1 MNEMSV
7 LVMSA
12 ATLGVIHTL
21 LGPDHYLPFI
31 VLSKARNWTRT
42 RTLWITFI
50 SGVGH
55 VSGSVIL
62 GLIGIAMGISLS
74 RLETIEA
81 NRGSVVGWMLI
92 AFGLLYSAYGVYKYF
107 RRGAHLHFPAFLRP
121 KSIRHRDLHL
131 ADRDLQKENDAGR
144 LTPWILFLIFVFGP
158 CEVLIPMLIYPAA
171 EHSGLGI
178 FLVALVFG
186 IATVGT
192 MLVVVLLGYKGF
204 SFIKLKGKEHR
215 IHLFA
220 GLVILLAGVGMQFLG
235 L

>member
-1 MNEMSV
+1 MNEMYV

-31 VLSKARNWTRT
+31 VLSKARNWTRA

-62 GLIGIAMGISLS
+62 GLIGIAMGLSLNK
-74 RLETIEA
+74 LEVLEA

-92 AFGLLYSAYGVYKYF
+92 VFGVLYTAYGLYKYF
-107 RRGAHLHFPAFLRP
+107 KRGAHVHFPSFLRP
-121 KSIRHRDLHL
+121 RSIRHRDLHL
-131 ADRDLQKENDAGR
+131 AERDLEKDQDAGN

-171 EHSGLGI
+171 ELSGFGI
-178 FLVALVFG
+178 FMVALVFG

-192 MLVVVLLGYKGF
+192 MLLVVLLGYQGF
-204 SFIKLKGKEHR
+204 SFVKLKGKEYQ

>member
-31 VLSKARNWTRT
+31 VLSKARNWSRT

-55 VSGSVIL
+55 VVGSVIL
-62 GLIGIAMGISLS
+62 GLIGIGMGFSLS
-74 RLETIEA
+74 KLEAIEA
-81 NRGSVVGWMLI
+81 NRGNVVGWMLI
-92 AFGLLYSAYGVYKYF
+92 VFGILYSTYGIFKYF
-107 RRGAHLHFPAFLRP
+107 RRGAHVHFPAFLRP

-131 ADRDLQKENDAGR
+131 ADRDLKKEKDAGS

-158 CEVLIPMLIYPAA
+158 CEVLIPMLVYPAA
-171 EHSGLGI
+171 EHSGIGI

-192 MLVVVLLGYKGF
+192 MLLVVLLGYKGF
-204 SFIKLKGKEHR
+204 SLIKLKGKEYR

-220 GLVILLAGVGMQFLG
+220 GMVILLAGVGMQFLG

>member
-1 MNEMSV
+1 MDEMHV
-7 LVMSA
+7 LVISA

-55 VSGSVIL
+55 VGGSVIL
-62 GLIGIAMGISLS
+62 GLIGIAMGISVH
-74 RLETIEA
+74 RLEAVEA
-81 NRGSVVGWMLI
+81 SRGALVGWMII
-92 AFGLLYSAYGVYKYF
+92 AFGILYTAYGVYKYMN
-107 RRGAHLHFPAFLRP
+107 RGAHFHLPAFLRP
-121 KSIRHRDLHL
+121 RSIRHRDLHIG
-131 ADRDLQKENDAGR
+131 DRELDNEEDKSR

-158 CEVLIPMLIYPAA
+158 CEVLIPMLVYPAA
-171 EHSGLGI
+171 EHSTMGI

-192 MLVVVLLGYKGF
+192 MMLVVFLGYKGF
-204 SFIKLKGKEHR
+204 SMVRFRGREHQL
-215 IHLFA
+215 HLFA
-220 GLVILLAGVGMQFLG
+220 GLVILMAGVGMQFLG

>member
-1 MNEMSV
+1 MSEMM
-7 LVMSA
+7 LLLMSA
-12 ATLGVIHTL
+12 ASLGVIHTL

-31 VLSKARNWTRT
+31 VLSKARKWTRP

-55 VSGSVIL
+55 VAGSVVL
-62 GLIGIAMGISLS
+62 GLIGIGMGISLS
-74 RLETIEA
+74 RLESIEA
-81 NRGSVVGWMLI
+81 SRGSLVGWMLI
-92 AFGLLYSAYGVYKYF
+92 AFGLLYTAYGIYKYLK
-107 RRGAHLHFPAFLRP
+107 RGAHIHLPAFLRP
-121 KSIRHRDLHL
+121 KSIRHADLHL
-131 ADRDLQKENDAGR
+131 DVKELEKEDAGR

-171 EHSGLGI
+171 NQSGLGV

-192 MLVVVLLGYKGF
+192 MMLVVYLGYQGLSLVRFKGR
-204 SFIKLKGKEHR
+204 EHQL
-215 IHLFA
+215 HLFA
-220 GLVILLAGVGMQFLG
+220 GLVILLAGAGMQFMG

>member
-1 MNEMSV
+1 MNEMYV
-7 LVMSA
+7 LIMSA

-31 VLSKARNWTRT
+31 VLSKARNWSRT

-55 VSGSVIL
+55 VSGSVVL
-62 GLIGIAMGISLS
+62 GLIGIAMGLSIS
-74 RLETIEA
+74 RLEAIEA
-81 NRGSVVGWMLI
+81 SRGSVVGWMLI
-92 AFGLLYSAYGVYKYF
+92 VFGILYSAYGLYKYF
-107 RRGAHLHFPAFLRP
+107 RRGAHVHMPAFLRP
-121 KSIRHRDLHL
+121 RSIRHKDLHL
-131 ADRDLQKENDAGR
+131 AEGDLEKDDEAGR

-171 EHSGLGI
+171 EMSGFGVFI
-178 FLVALVFG
+178 VALVFG

-192 MLVVVLLGYKGF
+192 MLLVVFLGYKGF
-204 SFIKLKGKEHR
+204 SFIRFKGKEYQ

-220 GLVILLAGVGMQFLG
+220 GMIILLAGIGMQFLG

>member
-1 MNEMSV
+1 MSEMVV
-7 LVMSA
+7 LVWSA

-31 VLSKARNWTRT
+31 VLSRARNWTRS

-55 VSGSVIL
+55 VGGSVVL

-74 RLETIEA
+74 RLEALEA
-81 NRGSVVGWMLI
+81 GRGNLVGWMLI
-92 AFGLLYSAYGVYKYF
+92 GFGILYTIYGFYRYMH
-107 RRGAHLHFPAFLRP
+107 RGAHFHLPAFLRP
-121 KSIRHRDLHL
+121 RSIRHSDLHL
-131 ADRDLQKENDAGR
+131 HEEELDREDAPGR

-158 CEVLIPMLIYPAA
+158 CEVLIPMLVYPAA
-171 EHSGLGI
+171 HHSGMGV

-186 IATVGT
+186 IATIGT
-192 MLVVVLLGYKGF
+192 MMLVVFLGYQGF
-204 SFIKLKGKEHR
+204 SLLRFRGKEHQ
-215 IHLFA
+215 IHLLA
-220 GLVILLAGVGMQFLG
+220 GFVILLAGAGMQFLG

>member
-1 MNEMSV
+1 MSELYV
-7 LVMSA
+7 LLVSA
-12 ATLGVIHTL
+12 LSLGVIHTL

-31 VLSKARNWTRT
+31 VLSKARNWTQT

-55 VSGSVIL
+55 VAGSVIL
-62 GLIGIAMGISLS
+62 GLIGIAMGLSVS
-74 RLETIEA
+74 RLEAIESS
-81 NRGSVVGWMLI
+81 RGSIVGWMLM
-92 AFGLLYSAYGVYKYF
+92 AFGLLYMIYGIYTYYRKGSHF
-107 RRGAHLHFPAFLRP
+107 HLPALLRP
-121 KSIRHRDLHL
+121 KSIRHSDLHL
-131 ADRDLQKENDAGR
+131 AQNELAETDAGR

-171 EHSGLGI
+171 AHSGLGI

-192 MLVVVLLGYKGF
+192 MLLVVLLGYKGF
-204 SFIKLKGKEHR
+204 SMLRFKGREYQL
-215 IHLFA
+215 HLFA
-220 GLVILLAGVGMQFLG
+220 GGIILLAGVAMQFLG

>member
-1 MNEMSV
+1 MNEMYV

-74 RLETIEA
+74 KLETIEA
-81 NRGSVVGWMLI
+81 NRGNVVGWMLI
-92 AFGLLYSAYGVYKYF
+92 AFGLLYSAYGIYKYF
-107 RRGAHLHFPAFLRP
+107 KRGAHIHFPSFLRP

-131 ADRDLQKENDAGR
+131 ANGDLQKENDAGR

-158 CEVLIPMLIYPAA
+158 CEVLIPMLVYPAA
-171 EHSGLGI
+171 EQSGLGI

-192 MLVVVLLGYKGF
+192 MLLVVYLGYKGF
-204 SFIKLKGKEHR
+204 SFLKLKGKEHQ

>member
-1 MNEMSV
+1 MSEMYV
-7 LVMSA
+7 LIMSA

-31 VLSKARNWTRT
+31 VLSKARNWSRT

-55 VSGSVIL
+55 VTGSVVL

-74 RLETIEA
+74 RLEAIEA
-81 NRGSVVGWMLI
+81 SRGSVVGWMLI
-92 AFGLLYSAYGVYKYF
+92 AFGILYSAYGLYKYF
-107 RRGAHLHFPAFLRP
+107 RKGAHVHLPAFLRP

-131 ADRDLQKENDAGR
+131 AEGDLEKDDQAGR

-158 CEVLIPMLIYPAA
+158 CEVLIPMLVYPAA
-171 EHSGLGI
+171 EMSGLGV

-186 IATVGT
+186 ISTVGT
-192 MLVVVLLGYKGF
+192 MLLVVYLGYRGF
-204 SFIKLKGKEHR
+204 SFVRFKGKEYQ

-220 GLVILLAGVGMQFLG
+220 GLIILLAGVGMQFLG

>member
-1 MNEMSV
+1 MSEMMV
-7 LVMSA
+7 LLMSA
-12 ATLGVIHTL
+12 ASLGIIHTL

-31 VLSKARNWTRT
+31 VLSKARKWTRT

-55 VSGSVIL
+55 VAGSVIL
-62 GLIGIAMGISLS
+62 GMIGIAMGISLS
-74 RLETIEA
+74 KLEAFEA
-81 NRGSVVGWMLI
+81 SRGSLVGWMLI
-92 AFGLLYSAYGVYKYF
+92 AFGLLYTAYGIYKYAK
-107 RRGAHLHFPAFLRP
+107 RGAHMHLPAFLRP
-121 KSIRHRDLHL
+121 KSIRHADLHL
-131 ADRDLQKENDAGR
+131 DVKEIEEDSTGR

-171 EHSGLGI
+171 NHSGMGV

-192 MLVVVLLGYKGF
+192 MMLVVFLGYQGLSMVRFKGREYQ
-204 SFIKLKGKEHR
+204 L
-215 IHLFA
+215 HLFA
-220 GLVILLAGVGMQFLG
+220 GLVILLAGAGMQFMG

>member
-31 VLSKARNWTRT
+31 VLSKARNWTRP

-50 SGVGH
+50 AGVGH

-62 GLIGIAMGISLS
+62 GLIGIAMGLSLS
-74 RLETIEA
+74 RLEAIEA
-81 NRGSVVGWMLI
+81 NRGNIVGWMLI
-92 AFGLLYSAYGVYKYF
+92 AFGLLYTAYGIYKYF
-107 RRGAHLHFPAFLRP
+107 KRGAHVHFPSFLRP
-121 KSIRHRDLHL
+121 KSIRHKDLHL
-131 ADRDLQKENDAGR
+131 HEADLKKDDDAGR

-158 CEVLIPMLIYPAA
+158 CEVLIPMLVYPAA
-171 EHSGLGI
+171 EQSGLGI

-192 MLVVVLLGYKGF
+192 MLLVVMLGYQGF

-220 GLVILLAGVGMQFLG
+220 GLVILLAGIGMQFMG

>member
-1 MNEMSV
+1 MSEMYV

-12 ATLGVIHTL
+12 ATLGIIHTL

-31 VLSKARNWTRT
+31 VLSKARNWSRT
-42 RTLWITFI
+42 RTMWITFI

-55 VSGSVIL
+55 VTGSVVL
-62 GLIGIAMGISLS
+62 GLIGIAMGFSL
-74 RLETIEA
+74 RKLEAIEA
-81 NRGSVVGWMLI
+81 SRGSVVGWMLI
-92 AFGLLYSAYGVYKYF
+92 VFGVLYTAYGLYQYYK
-107 RRGAHLHFPAFLRP
+107 RGAHVHLPAFLRP

-131 ADRDLQKENDAGR
+131 AEDDMEKQDDAGR

-158 CEVLIPMLIYPAA
+158 CEVLIPMLVYPAA
-171 EHSGLGI
+171 EQSGMGV

-192 MLVVVLLGYKGF
+192 MLLVVLLGYQGISLLRF
-204 SFIKLKGKEHR
+204 KGKEYQ

-220 GLVILLAGVGMQFLG
+220 GLIILLAGVGMQFLG

>member
-1 MNEMSV
+1 MDEMQL
-7 LVMSA
+7 LVISA

-55 VSGSVIL
+55 VGGSVIL
-62 GLIGIAMGISLS
+62 GLIGIAMGISLH
-74 RLETIEA
+74 RLEAVEA
-81 NRGSVVGWMLI
+81 SRGNLVAWMII
-92 AFGLLYSAYGVYKYF
+92 AFGVLYTAYGVYKYMNH
-107 RRGAHLHFPAFLRP
+107 GAHFHLPAFLRP
-121 KSIRHRDLHL
+121 RSIRHRDMHL
-131 ADRDLQKENDAGR
+131 GERDLDKEEDKSN

-158 CEVLIPMLIYPAA
+158 CEVLIPMLVYPAA
-171 EHSGLGI
+171 EHSTMGI

-192 MLVVVLLGYKGF
+192 MLLVVYLGYKGISMVRF
-204 SFIKLKGKEHR
+204 KGREHQL
-215 IHLFA
+215 HLLA

>member
-1 MNEMSV
+1 MNEMYV

-62 GLIGIAMGISLS
+62 GLIGIAMGLSLNK
-74 RLETIEA
+74 LEAIEA
-81 NRGSVVGWMLI
+81 NRGNVVGWMLI
-92 AFGLLYSAYGVYKYF
+92 VFGILYSAYGIYKYF
-107 RRGAHLHFPAFLRP
+107 KRGAHVHFPAFLRP
-121 KSIRHRDLHL
+121 KSIRHKDLHL
-131 ADRDLQKENDAGR
+131 GESDLKKDDDAGR

-158 CEVLIPMLIYPAA
+158 CEVLIPMLVYPAA
-171 EHSGLGI
+171 EHSGMGI

-186 IATVGT
+186 IATIGT
-192 MLVVVLLGYKGF
+192 MLLVVMLGYRGI

-220 GLVILLAGVGMQFLG
+220 GLVILLAGIGMQFMG

>member
-1 MNEMSV
+1 MSEMYV
-7 LVMSA
+7 LLMSA
-12 ATLGVIHTL
+12 ATLGIIHTL

-31 VLSKARNWTRT
+31 VLSKARNWSRT

-55 VSGSVIL
+55 VTGSVVL
-62 GLIGIAMGISLS
+62 GLIGIAMGFSLS
-74 RLETIEA
+74 KLEAFEA
-81 NRGSVVGWMLI
+81 SRGSVVGWMLI
-92 AFGLLYSAYGVYKYF
+92 VFGVLYTFYGLYKYYK
-107 RRGAHLHFPAFLRP
+107 RGAHVHLPAFLRP
-121 KSIRHRDLHL
+121 RSIRHKDLHL
-131 ADRDLQKENDAGR
+131 AEEELEKEDDAGR

-171 EHSGLGI
+171 EQSGFGV

-192 MLVVVLLGYKGF
+192 MLLVVMLGYQGISLLRFKD
-204 SFIKLKGKEHR
+204 KEYQ

-220 GLVILLAGVGMQFLG
+220 GIIILMAGIGMQFLG